1 MWSYFSTW
9 ELVSHS
15 SIRTARREG
24 ALQDNV
30 SKIREIPIKG
40 GSPVCRQDG
49 DAPGG
54 GGDVLLEHLLPEP
67 EDALLVL
74 LERLLPEREKGEE
87 DEAPD
92 DGRRPCHSRVRVDGG
107 RDDEGARELSDA
119 GEVPVDVV
127 PVVPDAEGLDLLVVH
142 PDHDAETV
150 GEEDLNDGEAHEADV
165 SAGRETALAAL
176 EVSCEVGTSLHEPVE
191 GHG

>member
-24 ALQDNV
+24 ALRDNV
-30 SKIREIPIKG
+30 SKSRETSIG
-40 GSPVCRQDG
+40 YASPVCRQDG

-74 LERLLPEREKGEE
+74 LERLLAEREE

-92 DGRRPCHSRVRVDGG
+92 DRGGPCHSRVRVDGG

-142 PDHDAETV
+142 PDDDAETV
-150 GEEDLNDGEAHEADV
+150 GEEDLDDGEAHQADV